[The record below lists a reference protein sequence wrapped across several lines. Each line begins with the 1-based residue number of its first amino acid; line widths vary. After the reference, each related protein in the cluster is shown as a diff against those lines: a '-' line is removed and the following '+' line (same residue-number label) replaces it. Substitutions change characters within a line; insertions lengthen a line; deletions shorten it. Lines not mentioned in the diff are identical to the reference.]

1 MINGKTMTNDCMMK
15 FIESLGRSE
24 LYDEVALMR
33 TQKRPPAIS
42 KDSFYLKGVCTTMV
56 ELGYDEWW
64 VTGTFRPAFEA
75 YYMMDSKP
83 NTDKCN

>member
-1 MINGKTMTNDCMMK
+1 MISGKTMTNDCMMQ

-24 LYDEVALMR
+24 LYDELALMK
-33 TQKRPPAIS
+33 TQKRPPAMS
-42 KDSFYLKGVCTTMV
+42 KESFYLKGVCTTLV

-75 YYMMDSKP
+75 YHMKGSGQ
-83 NTDKCN
+83 NV